1 MKFARRLDLIKPSA
15 TLAIT
20 ARANAMKASGVDV
33 LNFGAGEPDFD
44 TPQSA
49 KKAAI
54 TAIEQG
60 FTKYTA
66 VGGTDELKDA
76 IAAKLKRDNNLTY
89 KRSQIAVSC
98 GAKHSLYNLAQ
109 ALFEDGDEVLI
120 PSPYWVSYPD
130 IVLLTGAKPV
140 IITTKEEE
148 GFKLSPR
155 SLQAAITSRTR
166 ALIINSPSNPSGI
179 AYTKE
184 ELSAI
189 AAVLVDHDILIISDD
204 IYEKIIYDGLG
215 FHNILNADDR
225 LKEKTILVNGVS
237 KAYSMTGWRI
247 GYLAASEE
255 IVAATVKLQSQSTSN
270 PSSIAQKAAV
280 GALLGDQSVVT
291 AMTAEFQKRRDYIV
305 AGLNSIPGISCMRPQ
320 GAFYV
325 FPQVSSLYG
334 AKADGVEILNSTQFA
349 AYLLQEALVAL
360 VPGVE
365 FGHDENLRLS
375 YATSMGV
382 IEEGIKRIDRAV
394 KKLDTS
400 VI

>member
-1 MKFARRLDLIKPSA
+1 MKFARRLDMIKPSA

-20 ARANAMKASGVDV
+20 AKANAMKAAGINV

-44 TPQSA
+44 TPQAA
-49 KKAAI
+49 KEAAI
-54 TAIEQG
+54 AAIEQG

-66 VGGTDELKDA
+66 VGGTDELKEA
-76 IAAKLKRDNNLTY
+76 IAAKFERDHKLTY

-109 ALFEDGDEVLI
+109 ALFEEGDEVLI

-155 SLQAAITSRTR
+155 ALQSAITSRTK

-179 AYTKE
+179 TYTRE

-189 AAVLVDHDILIISDD
+189 AHVLLERDILIISDD
-204 IYEKIIYDGLG
+204 IYEKIIYDGLT
-215 FHNILNADDR
+215 FHNILNVDAR

-237 KAYSMTGWRI
+237 KAYAMTGWRI
-247 GYLAASEE
+247 GYLAAPEE

-270 PSSIAQKAAV
+270 PSSIAQKAAL
-280 GALLGDQSVVT
+280 GALLGDQSVVA
-291 AMTAEFQKRRDYIV
+291 AMTAEFQRRRDYIV
-305 AGLNSIPGISCMRPQ
+305 AGLNSIPGISCLLPQ

-325 FPQVSSLYG
+325 FPRVSSLYG
-334 AKADGVEILNSTQFA
+334 ATVDGLKIENSTQFA
-349 AYLLQEALVAL
+349 AYLLQEARVAL

-375 YATSMGV
+375 YATSLSV
-382 IEEGIKRIDRAV
+382 IEEGIKRIARAV
-394 KKLDTS
+394 EKLTKS
-400 VI
+400 